1 MRKVDNVTQEA
12 VLSLFHVQH
21 LGKQYCTWNNCTRR
35 LPECLCQIL
44 SSMENY
50 TTGLLEAPTDVSV
63 DQVSVESVTVSWSP
77 PFTLDGVPILQYTV
91 YVTSKGR
98 TEVWNT
104 TEMQITLERPHASTT
119 YQISAWNRVG
129 EGNASRYGEL
139 LELC

>member
-1 MRKVDNVTQEA
+1 
-12 VLSLFHVQH
+12 
-21 LGKQYCTWNNCTRR
+21 
-35 LPECLCQIL
+35 
-44 SSMENY
+44 MENY

-63 DQVSVESVTVSWSP
+63 EQVSVESVTVSWSP

-104 TEMQITLERPHASTT
+104 TETQITLERPHASTT